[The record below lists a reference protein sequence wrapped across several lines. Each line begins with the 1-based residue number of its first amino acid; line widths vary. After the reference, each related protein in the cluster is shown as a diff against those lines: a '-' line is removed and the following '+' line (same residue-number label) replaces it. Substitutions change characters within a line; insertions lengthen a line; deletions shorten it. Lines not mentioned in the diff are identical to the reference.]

1 MARFDAFRGIRYDL
15 DTVRID
21 DVVAPPYD
29 VVTPRRR
36 AELAAKS
43 GFSVVHV
50 DQPDESRGEIAYDEA
65 AATFREWRERG
76 VLFTDANPSMY
87 IYRMDYRDDT
97 GRSTRTVGV
106 IGALEVTSA
115 AEGAVLPHEQTTPK
129 AKTDRLSLI
138 RATQANLSPI
148 WGLSP
153 ATGLT
158 TVLETNEP
166 PTAEW
171 LASDGARHRLWPVD
185 EPALLARI
193 TESVATAPVLIADGH
208 HRFEVSLQYR
218 RERREANG
226 DRPGAYDRVMAFVVE
241 LSEDELSVLP
251 IHRLIDGLPPQF
263 SLTDALSPYFT
274 FAPVA
279 LDPST
284 IAGQMAAAGA
294 LTLVTRDGSWLMTP
308 RPDAMIGVRDLD
320 SSRLDRA
327 LDAFPTHSLTFQHGI
342 DHVLAAVR
350 DGRARAG
357 VLLRPVPLAQIE
369 AIAHGGERMPPKST
383 FFNPKPSTGAVFMSV
398 E

>member
-43 GFSVVHV
+43 AFSVVHI
-50 DQPDESRGEIAYDEA
+50 DQPDATRGDVAYDEA
-65 AATFREWRERG
+65 AATFREWRQRG
-76 VLFTDANPSMY
+76 VLVTDANPSMY
-87 IYRMDYRDDT
+87 IYRMDYRGDAN
-97 GRSTRTVGV
+97 RSTRTVGV
-106 IGALEVTSA
+106 IGALEVTGA
-115 AEGAVLPHEQTTPK
+115 NEGAVLPHEHTTPK
-129 AKTDRLSLI
+129 ATTDRLSLI

-153 ATGLT
+153 STGLT
-158 TVLETNEP
+158 ALLETSEP
-166 PTAEW
+166 PAAEW

-185 EPALLARI
+185 DPALLARI
-193 TESVATAPVLIADGH
+193 TQSVARAPVLIADGH

-226 DRPGAYDRVMAFVVE
+226 DRPGAYDRVMALVVE

-251 IHRLIDGLPPQF
+251 IHRLIAGLPPQF
-263 SLTDALSPYFT
+263 SLTDALSGCFT
-274 FAPVA
+274 LTRLT

-284 IAGQMAAAGA
+284 IAAHMAATAT
-294 LTLVTRDGSWLMTP
+294 LTLITPDGAWSMKP
-308 RPDAMIGVRDLD
+308 RPEAMSGVRDLD

-327 LDAFPTHSLTFQHGI
+327 LETFPAHALTFQHGV

-350 DGRARAG
+350 DGRAQAG

>member
-43 GFSVVHV
+43 PFSVVHV

-65 AATFREWRERG
+65 AATFSQWRDHG
-76 VLFTDANPSMY
+76 VLVTDANPSMY

-115 AEGAVLPHEQTTPK
+115 TEGAVLPHEQTTPK

-158 TVLETNEP
+158 ALLEIKRP

-171 LASDGARHRLWPVD
+171 VASDGARHQMWPVD

-193 TESVATAPVLIADGH
+193 TELVSTAPALIADGH

-218 RERREANG
+218 RERREAAG
-226 DRPGAYDRVMAFVVE
+226 DVPGAYDRVMAFVVE

-251 IHRLIDGLPPQF
+251 IHRLIDGLAPQF
-263 SLTDALSPYFT
+263 SLPDALAPF
-274 FAPVA
+274 FALTPVA

-284 IAGQMAAAGA
+284 IAGQMAVAGA
-294 LTLVTRDGSWLMTP
+294 LTLVTRDGAWLMTP

-327 LDAFPTHSLTFQHGI
+327 LDAFPPHTLTFQHGI

-350 DGRARAG
+350 KGRVRAG

>member
-36 AELAAKS
+36 AELAARS
-43 GFSVVHV
+43 PFSVVHV
-50 DQPDESRGEIAYDEA
+50 DQPEEVRGDVAYVEA
-65 AATFREWRERG
+65 AATFRHWRESG
-76 VLFTDANPSMY
+76 VLVTDTNPSMY

-97 GRSTRTVGV
+97 GRSARTIGV
-106 IGALEVTSA
+106 IGALEATPAS
-115 AEGAVLPHEQTTPK
+115 EGAVLPHEQTTPK

-138 RATQANLSPI
+138 RATKANLSPI

-153 ATGLT
+153 ASGLT
-158 TVLETNEP
+158 ALLELDRP
-166 PTAEW
+166 AAARW
-171 LASDGARHRLWPVD
+171 QASDGAQHCVWPVD
-185 EPALLARI
+185 DPALLARI
-193 TESVATAPVLIADGH
+193 TQVIASAPVLIADGH

-218 RERREANG
+218 REQREANG
-226 DRPGAYDRVMAFVVE
+226 NLPGAYDSVMAFVVE
-241 LSEDELSVLP
+241 LAEEELSVLP
-251 IHRLIDGLPPQF
+251 IHRLIDGLPAQF
-263 SLTDALSPYFT
+263 SIIETLDRFFT
-274 FAPVA
+274 LVPIVI
-279 LDPST
+279 DPST
-284 IAGQMAAAGA
+284 IARQMAAAGA
-294 LTLVTRDGSWLMTP
+294 LTLVTNDGAWSMTP
-308 RPDAMIGVRDLD
+308 RPSEMRDVRDLD

-327 LDAFPTHSLTFQHGI
+327 LASFPAHTLTFQHGV
-342 DHVLAAVR
+342 DHVIGAVR
-350 DGRARAG
+350 DGRAQAG